1 MKHTKLRTVLLWI
14 AYIAVCLLSA
24 ALPFAERGIK
34 RNLIGKEEN
43 DEQFDTTY
51 NWDYSHRRSL

>member
-1 MKHTKLRTVLLWI
+1 MDRNKVKTVLLWI

-43 DEQFDTTY
+43 NEFDDFAYYRRDY
-51 NWDYSHRRSL
+51 NHRRV

>member
-1 MKHTKLRTVLLWI
+1 MNNTKLRTVLLWI
-14 AYIAVCLLSA
+14 AYIAVCVLSA

-43 DEQFDTTY
+43 NEFNDVA
-51 NWDYSHRRSL
+51 DYWSDSHYRGI